1 MSKAIPTH
9 SNNQSRR
16 QFVGNL
22 VAAASMLPLT
32 SLADAFAESPAAE
45 PTICIFSKHLQWLS
59 IPELAGTVKDLGFQ
73 GVDLTVRK
81 GGHVEA
87 AQVTTDLPKTVDL
100 LKKAGLQVPMMVTD
114 IVDPEH
120 PDTEKILSAASQAGI
135 KYYRMGYLKYDSK
148 MSVAKNLDLHKV
160 KIRKLAELNRK
171 YQIHGAYQ
179 NHAGTNVGGAV
190 WDLWELLRDV
200 DPQWMGCQ
208 YDIKHATAEGGS
220 SWVNGLDVLQKHVR
234 CMDIKDFIWQK
245 NNGKWQNLNVPLGEG
260 MVDFKTYF
268 SLLKKHGISGPFSLH
283 LEYPLGGADKGNKQL
298 SIAPKEVLSAM
309 TRDFQTL
316 KEMIKENYTA
326 G

>member
-1 MSKAIPTH
+1 MRKAIPEH
-9 SNNQSRR
+9 FSNQSRR

-22 VAAASMLPLT
+22 VAAASVLPLT
-32 SLADAFAESPAAE
+32 ALADAFAARPAVE
-45 PTICIFSKHLQWLS
+45 PMICIFSKHLQWLS
-59 IPELAGTVKDLGFQ
+59 IPELAGAVKDLGFQ

-87 AQVTTDLPKTVDL
+87 AQVTIDLPKTVEV

-120 PDTEKILSAASQAGI
+120 PDTEKILSTASQAGI
-135 KYYRMGYLKYDSK
+135 RYYRMGYLKYDPK

-245 NNGKWQNLNVPLGEG
+245 NNGKWQNMNVPLGEG

-283 LEYPLGGADKGNKQL
+283 LEYPLGGADKGSTQL

-309 TRDFQTL
+309 THDFQTL
-316 KEMIKENYTA
+316 KGLIKEHYTA

>member
-1 MSKAIPTH
+1 MRKAIPEH
-9 SNNQSRR
+9 FSNQSRR

-22 VAAASMLPLT
+22 VAAASVLPLT
-32 SLADAFAESPAAE
+32 GLADAFPASPAAE
-45 PTICIFSKHLQWLS
+45 PMICIFSKHLQWLS
-59 IPELAGTVKDLGFQ
+59 IPELAGAVKDLGFQ

-87 AQVTTDLPKTVDL
+87 AQVTIDLPKTVEV

-120 PDTEKILSAASQAGI
+120 PDTEKIISAASQAGI
-135 KYYRMGYLKYDSK
+135 RYYRMGYLKYDPK
-148 MSVAKNLDLHKV
+148 MTVSKNLDLHKV

-245 NNGKWQNLNVPLGEG
+245 NNGKWQNVNVPLGEG

-283 LEYPLGGADKGNKQL
+283 LEYPLGGADKGSKQL
-298 SIAPKEVLSAM
+298 SIAPKEVLAAM

-316 KEMIKENYTA
+316 KGMIKEHYTA

>member
-1 MSKAIPTH
+1 MRKAIPEH
-9 SNNQSRR
+9 FSNQSRR

-22 VAAASMLPLT
+22 VAAASVLPLT
-32 SLADAFAESPAAE
+32 ALADAFAARPAAE
-45 PTICIFSKHLQWLS
+45 PMICIFSKHLQWLS
-59 IPELAGTVKDLGFQ
+59 IPELAGAVKDLGFQ

-87 AQVTTDLPKTVDL
+87 AQVTIDLPKAVEV

-135 KYYRMGYLKYDSK
+135 RYYRMGYLKYDPK

-245 NNGKWQNLNVPLGEG
+245 NNGKWQNVNVPLGEG

-283 LEYPLGGADKGNKQL
+283 LEYPLGGADKGSKQL

-309 TRDFQTL
+309 THDFQTL
-316 KEMIKENYTA
+316 KGLIKEHYTA